1 MFFPPLMSISAWAT
15 HALQAFDNVV
25 AAQAHL
31 RPRAGQREMAAQVA
45 HTFAHAHL
53 GKPTE
58 GEDSPPNTA
67 VAPSIA
73 VIQAGTGVGKS
84 LAYSAPAIAM
94 ALQRGTRVVISTATV
109 ALQEQLVNKDLPALA
124 AHLGQPFRYALAKG
138 RGALCV
144 PAQARAPGRLQ
155 RFVPRRSR

>member
-1 MFFPPLMSISAWAT
+1 MSTSAWAT

-58 GEDSPPNTA
+58 GEDSPQHCGGPLYRRH
-67 VAPSIA
+67 PGGHRRGQIP
-73 VIQAGTGVGKS
+73 G
-84 LAYSAPAIAM
+84 
-94 ALQRGTRVVISTATV
+94 LQRPGHCHGPA
-109 ALQEQLVNKDLPALA
+109 AGHAGGDL
-124 AHLGQPFRYALAKG
+124 HRH
-138 RGALCV
+138 RGA
-144 PAQARAPGRLQ
+144 AE
-155 RFVPRRSR
+155 SSW